1 MASPLENSL
10 IFLDNLGFFDVILP
24 FLLVFTIVFAVLEKS
39 KILGISD
46 DASKKPKSNL
56 NAIVAFSIAL
66 FVVITKQIVV
76 TLRASLPQVA
86 LVLVVIVSL
95 LLLVGSF
102 FTTKEFDY
110 FANSKA
116 WKGILSGVILVIVL
130 TIFLGAVETE
140 GGDSFL
146 RVIWDWLTDNV
157 GTGAGAVSTVIV
169 IGVLVAAIIFIVRE
183 PKKSGG

>member
-10 IFLDNLGFFDVILP
+10 IFLEDLGFFDVILP
-24 FLLVFTIVFAVLEKS
+24 FLLVFTIVFAVLEKT
-39 KILGISD
+39 KILGVD
-46 DASKKPKSNL
+46 EDSKTPKRNL

-76 TLRASLPQVA
+76 TLRSSLPQVA
-86 LVLVVIVSL
+86 LVLIIIVSL

-110 FANSKA
+110 FMTSKA
-116 WKGILSGVILVIVL
+116 WKGFLTILLLVGVLL
-130 TIFLGAVETE
+130 IFLGAVETE

-146 RVIWDWLTDNV
+146 RITWDWIRDNV
-157 GTGAGAVSTVIV
+157 GTGAGAISTIIIV
-169 IGVLVAAIIFIVRE
+169 GLLVAAIIFVVRK
-183 PKKSGG
+183 PGGESK